1 MLKGKNFLLGITGSI
16 AAYKAAILV
25 RLLVKEGANVKVIM
39 TPKAKEFITPLTMA
53 TLSKNPILVDFYN
66 PENGDWNS
74 HVDLGIWADAY
85 IIAPASANT
94 LGKMANAVADNLLVT
109 TYLSA
114 RCPVFIAPAMDM
126 DMYAHPANL
135 KNIEILKSF
144 GNIFIE
150 PAEGELASGLVGKG
164 RMEEPENIVNFIKN
178 YFSKKKSL
186 EGKII
191 LVTAGPTYE
200 KIDTVRFIGN
210 YSSGKMGYAI
220 ANEAASRGAEVIL
233 ISGPSNEKIPS
244 SPNIKLYKV
253 ESAGEMYDTVMRC
266 YTECNVAIFAAAVA
280 DFTPEI
286 TSSEKIKRKSDSIE
300 IKLVPTRDIAFEAG
314 KLKRSDQINIGFA
327 LESEN
332 EIFNAQEKLKNKNF
346 DFIVL
351 NSLKDS
357 GAGFNTETNKIT
369 IFDNKQQKTE
379 FNLKSKTLVAKDIID
394 KLEEILKELAK

>member
-25 RLLVKEGANVKVIM
+25 RLLVKEGSNVKVIM

-150 PAEGELASGLVGKG
+150 PVEGELASGLVGKG
-164 RMEEPENIVNFIKN
+164 RMEEPEKIVNFIKN

-186 EGKII
+186 EKKKI

-200 KIDTVRFIGN
+200 RIDTVRFIGN

-220 ANEAASRGAEVIL
+220 AIEAAWRGAEVIL
-233 ISGPSNEKIPS
+233 ISGPSQEKIPNS
-244 SPNIKLYKV
+244 VNIKLQKI
-253 ESAGEMYDTVMRC
+253 ESAAEMYDAVMRH
-266 YTECNVAIFAAAVA
+266 YPECDVAIFAAAVS
-280 DFTPEI
+280 DFTPET

-300 IKLVPTRDIAFEAG
+300 IKLVPTRDIASEVG
-314 KLKRSDQINIGFA
+314 KLKRPEQINIGFA

-332 EIFNAQEKLKNKNF
+332 ELFNAQEKLKKKNF

-351 NSLKDS
+351 NSLKDV
-357 GAGFNTETNKIT
+357 GAGFNTDTNKIT
-369 IFDNKQQKTE
+369 IFDNKLQKTE

-394 KLEEILKELAK
+394 KLEEILK

>member
-164 RMEEPENIVNFIKN
+164 RMEEPENIVNFIKS

-253 ESAGEMYDTVMRC
+253 ESAGEMYDVVMRF
-266 YTECNVAIFAAAVA
+266 YPECNIAIFSAAVA

-286 TSSEKIKRKSDSIE
+286 TSSKKIKRKSDSLE
-300 IKLVPTRDIAFEAG
+300 IKLIPTRDIAFEAG

-332 EIFNAQEKLKNKNF
+332 EIFNAQEKLKKKNF

-351 NSLKDS
+351 NSLKDTGS
-357 GAGFNTETNKIT
+357 GFNTDTNKIT
-369 IFDNKQQKTE
+369 IFDNKQQKIE

-394 KLEEILKELAK
+394 KLEEILKEFEK